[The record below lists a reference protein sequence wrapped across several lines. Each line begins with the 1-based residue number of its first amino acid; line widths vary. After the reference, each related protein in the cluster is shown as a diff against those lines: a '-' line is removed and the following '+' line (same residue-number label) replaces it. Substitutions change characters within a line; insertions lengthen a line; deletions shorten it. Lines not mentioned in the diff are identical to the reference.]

1 MSDAVELWQLYDEQ
15 GNPLQDKGAT
25 KEDVLGKGLL
35 HGASHVWIWRVK
47 DDQTQILLQ
56 KRAGNKRTWPNYYD
70 ISAAGHIDLGETPLI
85 AAIREAKEEINLD
98 INPEDL
104 KLAGSRH
111 GRVEVPD
118 SELIENEFCFIY
130 TLRLDNETDFSLND
144 GEVDSLIW
152 KDVEAMKTEM
162 QNDSGKEKYVPH
174 GDTYFSIL
182 FDAMVKVTKN

>member
-1 MSDAVELWQLYDEQ
+1 MNGAVELWQLYNEQ
-15 GNPLQDKGAT
+15 GQPIAEAGAT

-47 DDQTQILLQ
+47 EGQTQILLQ
-56 KRAGNKRTWPNYYD
+56 KRAGDKRTWPNYYD

-85 AAIREAKEEINLD
+85 AAIREAKEEISLG

-111 GRVEVPD
+111 GCVEVPD

-152 KDVEAMKTEM
+152 KDLDIMKNEI
-162 QNDSGKEKYVPH
+162 QNNSGKEKYVPH

-182 FDAMVKVTKN
+182 FDAIVKATKQ